1 MFVHT
6 QLRYCSRCNKLSQS
20 YRQTKGLFEL
30 FVLFYRSIYHFSTNA
45 VFKACNQCW
54 YSVITKIEGKDV
66 IKLLIVIVLII
77 ISNLSIR
84 VGGIHIES
92 GCNLRGI
99 ERCSRPSCRNPT
111 LGVYLVGILFCM
123 VLEVECAS
131 NNLRKITKNS
141 SNVGHTNC
149 SERALTG
156 F

>member
-1 MFVHT
+1 M
-6 QLRYCSRCNKLSQS
+6 
-20 YRQTKGLFEL
+20 FEL
-30 FVLFYRSIYHFSTNA
+30 FVLFYRSIYHFSSNA

-54 YSVITKIEGKDV
+54 YSVSTKIASKDLIQLV
-66 IKLLIVIVLII
+66 IVIVLII

-84 VGGIHIES
+84 VGGIHIEP

-156 F
+156 FWLVPMLFRGYLFSFVNLDDN